1 MIALTTDSITLA
13 WKKVWHFRRAIS
25 ERGARLD
32 VIELQAG
39 RIEMFCSV
47 RLARDGSSAITYKIL
62 FSKLNETRGREQ
74 RETRASAENEGHL
87 IDIGNCTNF
96 NKEDESEG
104 EQGCSS
110 GEHVDAVAQEGPHE
124 PGPSVRKKT
133 DSKKWRVHHR
143 CTKKTRHWC
152 SGTQAGSV
160 EQT

>member
-1 MIALTTDSITLA
+1 MSS
-13 WKKVWHFRRAIS
+13 KPVGSKCC
-25 ERGARLD
+25 
-32 VIELQAG
+32 
-39 RIEMFCSV
+39 CSV

-133 DSKKWRVHHR
+133 DSKKWCTRAPSVHQKNSPLVLRDSGRVCGTNLIDERAVESAQLLLHFFQNL
-143 CTKKTRHWC
+143 TKSLFLGH
-152 SGTQAGSV
+152 
-160 EQT
+160 